1 MKVAERLDKKGTP
14 KGLPILGL
22 LLAVALLAF
31 SYGVSFP
38 LVKFVDGQSS
48 TMHNAFN
55 DLRQYFEQYQWY
67 KNNEQYHG
75 NHIVEIITTLVLW
88 FITMGLAMLV
98 VSALLIGTDPE
109 KEAWRQM
116 GTSPANKKAM
126 VKQLRKDL
134 KEAKKR
140 EKLVKRQTKKS

>member
-1 MKVAERLDKKGTP
+1 MKATESINRKRAP

-38 LVKFVDGQSS
+38 LVKYAEGQSS
-48 TMHNAFN
+48 TVHNAFD
-55 DLRQYFEQYQWY
+55 DLRQKFEEYPWY
-67 KNNEQYHG
+67 RNNEQYHG
-75 NHIVEIITTLVLW
+75 NHIIEIIATLVLW
-88 FITMGLAMLV
+88 FVTMGLAMLL
-98 VSALLIGTDPE
+98 VSTLLIGTDPE
-109 KEAWRQM
+109 KEAWKQM

-134 KEAKKR
+134 KESKKR
-140 EKLVKRQTKKS
+140 EKLVKRQTK

>member
-1 MKVAERLDKKGTP
+1 
-14 KGLPILGL
+14 L